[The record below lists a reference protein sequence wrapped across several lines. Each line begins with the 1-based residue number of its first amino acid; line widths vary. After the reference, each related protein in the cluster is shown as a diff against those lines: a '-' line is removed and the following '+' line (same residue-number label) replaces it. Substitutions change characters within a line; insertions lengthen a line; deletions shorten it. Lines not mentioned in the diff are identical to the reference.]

1 MIKKKVMEYIIG
13 MMVQNMKDII
23 KMIVEK
29 DSEKCSGKM
38 EINIL
43 EIG

>member
-1 MIKKKVMEYIIG
+1 MIKKKVMKYIIG
-13 MMVQNMKDII
+13 TMVQNMKDII

-38 EINIL
+38 GINI
-43 EIG
+43 